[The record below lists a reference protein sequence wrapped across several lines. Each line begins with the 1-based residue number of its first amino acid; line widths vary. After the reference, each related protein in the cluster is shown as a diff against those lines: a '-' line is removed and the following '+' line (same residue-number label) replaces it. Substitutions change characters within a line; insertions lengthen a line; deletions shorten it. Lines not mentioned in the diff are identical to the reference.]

1 LLRPGKAPAKDLG
14 YHRLR
19 ILFSL
24 EDDAAKYAE
33 VKTRREQ
40 ILSLPVDQQ
49 PRAYLTAFREF
60 AALDEIDL
68 SPQVDEAKA
77 VSSLFP
83 EDPTEVVLANVVGI
97 RVRPAAGIGAT
108 GWTIVDPLP
117 TPDVRVRRSHV
128 ATATI
133 QELLCGPLFSG
144 LVAGAPPPPPPPAS
158 TDANDAGGPRVD
170 PASAT
175 ITASRSIRLDFT
187 APLALRSVGPEQF
200 SVTAFSTK
208 GGWTT
213 FDIKDVKLD
222 SESNTVVLDLK
233 DTITIGITIRLI
245 ARGTGPQPLLGTDHV
260 PLAGA
265 VGGPAGSVNDG
276 HDFVIMLR
284 RK

>member
-1 LLRPGKAPAKDLG
+1 
-14 YHRLR
+14 
-19 ILFSL
+19 
-24 EDDAAKYAE
+24 

-40 ILSLPVDQQ
+40 ILALALDQQ
-49 PRAYLTAFREF
+49 PRAYLAAFREF

-68 SPQVDEAKA
+68 TPQLDEAKS

-97 RVRPAAGIGAT
+97 RVQPASGVGAT
-108 GWTIVDPLP
+108 GWSIVDPLP
-117 TPDVRVRRSHV
+117 VPDVRIRRSHV

-133 QELLCGPLFSG
+133 QELLCGPLFGAIAAGSSQPP
-144 LVAGAPPPPPPPAS
+144 ANGAPPAA
-158 TDANDAGGPRVD
+158 DVQDAGGPRVD
-170 PASAT
+170 PASVK
-175 ITASRSIRLDFT
+175 ITTNRDIRLDFT
-187 APLALRSVGPEQF
+187 APLSLRSVGPDQF
-200 SVTAFSTK
+200 SVTAFSIK

-213 FDIKDVKLD
+213 FDIKDVTLD
-222 SESNTVVLDLK
+222 STANTVLIALK
-233 DTITIGITIRLI
+233 DTIASGLTIRLI

-265 VGGPAGSVNDG
+265 VGGPPGSVNDG